1 MKVYEKPA
9 LTLLTVSASDALC
22 SGCDNKTRNT
32 TDPFLIIL
40 NQKYGGSDGILDP
53 GDLAFSSG
61 ESCTVIAEGFEA
73 YCKFTGAN
81 QLFTS

>member
-22 SGCDNKTRNT
+22 LNGCMPGYKWTYEQYLSFLKDMGFTG
-32 TDPFLIIL
+32 DP
-40 NQKYGGSDGILDP
+40 NN
-53 GDLAFSSG
+53 AFSAS
-61 ESCTVIAEGFEA
+61 EECKTPVPNVDI

-81 QLFTS
+81 QIFTS

>member
-22 SGCDNKTRNT
+22 SGCMAKTRNT

-40 NQKYGGSDGILDP
+40 NQRYGGSDGILDP
-53 GDLAFSSG
+53 GDLAFSS
-61 ESCTVIAEGFEA
+61 EDSCKEIAVGFEA
-73 YCKFTGAN
+73 YCKFTGTN

>member
-22 SGCDNKTRNT
+22 LNGCM
-32 TDPFLIIL
+32 
-40 NQKYGGSDGILDP
+40 P
-53 GDLAFSSG
+53 GYKWTYDQYLAYLEGLGFTGNPNDAFSSG
-61 ESCTVIAEGFEA
+61 DSCASQLPGFEF

-81 QLFTS
+81 QIFTS

>member
-22 SGCDNKTRNT
+22 QSTCAIKTRGNPT
-32 TDPFLIIL
+32 FDWID
-40 NQKYGGSDGILDP
+40 QKYGNNDGLLDLSDP
-53 GDLAFSSG
+53 VFAN
-61 ESCTVIAEGFEA
+61 AEDTCDIHYEG